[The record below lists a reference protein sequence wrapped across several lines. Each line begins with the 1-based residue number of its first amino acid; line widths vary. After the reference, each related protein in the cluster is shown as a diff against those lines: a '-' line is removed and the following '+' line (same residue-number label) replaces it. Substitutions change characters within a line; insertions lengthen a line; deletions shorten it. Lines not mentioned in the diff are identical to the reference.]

1 MLAGIGAIHG
11 LGVRLELLPPS
22 SRQLR
27 VVFQLRMWFADW
39 LDMPAPF

>member
-1 MLAGIGAIHG
+1 MHG

-27 VVFQLRMWFADW
+27 VVFQLRIWFADW
-39 LDMPAPF
+39 PDMPAPF